1 LLNRIWAALVVSAL
15 GATSAQ
21 ALASSRLTASPR
33 PGQALRAGSATTLAF
48 DVDEEA
54 EEMEVLLSL
63 DGGRTFPL
71 RVTREMSEGTH
82 QLTWRVPNL
91 PTTSARLAL
100 RVGTEDEGEVIRD
113 VSPEFTISPAESE
126 PLEDVRPFRGEWR
139 AGDALAEMPF
149 TAPFDALDLGG
160 ASESIRALPHE
171 LDFDRTNFAA
181 LTGAPPDGNIEKI
194 QPTHRDPVCTPI
206 STRFPL
212 TVPRRE

>member
-1 LLNRIWAALVVSAL
+1 MKRIWAALVLSAL
-15 GATSAQ
+15 GAFSAQ

-33 PGQALRAGSATTLAF
+33 PGEALRAGSATTLTF
-48 DVDEEA
+48 DVDEDV

-82 QLTWRVPNL
+82 QLNWRVPNL

-113 VSPEFTISPAESE
+113 VSAEFTILPAGSE

-139 AGDALAEMPF
+139 AGEALAEMPF
-149 TAPFDALDLGG
+149 TAPFDAPGLGG

-171 LDFDRTNFAA
+171 TAFDRTSDAA
-181 LTGAPPDGNIEKI
+181 LTGAPPDGNFEKF
-194 QPTHRDPVCTPI
+194 QQAHRDRVPTPV
-206 STRFPL
+206 STRFRL

>member
-1 LLNRIWAALVVSAL
+1 LNRIWAALVLSAL
-15 GATSAQ
+15 GASSAQ
-21 ALASSRLTASPR
+21 AVASARLTAGPR
-33 PGQALRAGSATTLAF
+33 PGEALRAGTATILRF
-48 DVDEEA
+48 DVDEEI

-82 QLTWRVPNL
+82 QLNWRVPNL

-113 VSPEFTISPAESE
+113 VSPEFTILAAGTE

-139 AGDALAEMPF
+139 AGEALTEMPF
-149 TAPFDALDLGG
+149 TAPFDAPGLGG

-171 LDFDRTNFAA
+171 TDFDRTNDAA
-181 LTGAPPDGNIEKI
+181 PTGAPPDRNFETI
-194 QPTHRDPVCTPI
+194 QPTPGGRVPTPI